1 MQYFKRERV
10 TGLLAALVMFIGG
23 TSTALA
29 VGTASGTVVTNIATV
44 DYVVG
49 TDARSADNSLTP
61 TTFTVD
67 NRVDVNVTG
76 VITATDV
83 SPTSTNEVLA
93 FDVTNEGNTAQGYA
107 FSVLPAAP
115 TVMENVRIYID
126 HPVNGSVGTFDI
138 ANDVEYTGGNF
149 AAMAGLGTEF
159 EFGAGSDAGLDHDN
173 GAGGPLTVRVYI
185 VADTTAAATSGQTE
199 TFDLIATTLNS
210 GTNVVTEG
218 DPTAIPVIVPTSG
231 VDNVFAD
238 PLGSAT
244 GDVARDGIHSASG
257 TYTVQNAA
265 LTVTKTI
272 INVNDEFNGDG
283 GFNIPNAVV
292 RYQVVIEN
300 TGTGPTNTDSLVFT
314 DPIPANT
321 KVCYAVVAITG
332 RCAAADL
339 PSITIA
345 GSSITGST
353 LAYDENN
360 LDTFVYGPTADTQ
373 GADTDVSD
381 IRYTTTG
388 FLDAGESITITF
400 GVVIE

>member
-138 ANDVEYTGGNF
+138 ANDVEYTGGNL

-159 EFGAGSDAGLDHDN
+159 E
-173 GAGGPLTVRVYI
+173 
-185 VADTTAAATSGQTE
+185 
-199 TFDLIATTLNS
+199 
-210 GTNVVTEG
+210 
-218 DPTAIPVIVPTSG
+218 
-231 VDNVFAD
+231 
-238 PLGSAT
+238 
-244 GDVARDGIHSASG
+244 
-257 TYTVQNAA
+257 
-265 LTVTKTI
+265 
-272 INVNDEFNGDG
+272 
-283 GFNIPNAVV
+283 
-292 RYQVVIEN
+292 
-300 TGTGPTNTDSLVFT
+300 
-314 DPIPANT
+314 
-321 KVCYAVVAITG
+321 G
-332 RCAAADL
+332 R
-339 PSITIA
+339 
-345 GSSITGST
+345 
-353 LAYDENN
+353 
-360 LDTFVYGPTADTQ
+360 
-373 GADTDVSD
+373 
-381 IRYTTTG
+381 
-388 FLDAGESITITF
+388 
-400 GVVIE
+400 